1 MKQLVW
7 LPAVLLLLT
16 SPLALASTVT
26 VIVSGL
32 GGNPEYVEKFE
43 RYADEV
49 ANVARAAAESP
60 QDVILIR
67 GDAAKRN
74 VIMGILENLPVSNNS
89 DVFLLYLIGHGSYD
103 GEQYKF
109 NIPGPDITGDEIVS
123 VLENIESPKQLVVV
137 ATSASGA
144 LLDVLEKPNRVVITA
159 TKNAREKNAVQFPQ
173 YMIEALS
180 DIGAD
185 TNKDESISAEEMFNY
200 ADNAVTSYFDTEK
213 LLASEHPRLQGNI
226 AAEIEVARYGT
237 LLQRKDS
244 ISPELLTKR
253 QSLSSEITALRARK
267 DDVDEDTYFD
277 QLQSLMLELTAVQRS
292 IDEGGGQNNAS
303 Q

>member
-1 MKQLVW
+1 MKIFVYLTT
-7 LPAVLLLLT
+7 LLLT
-16 SPLALASTVT
+16 LHTQQLFATTVT
-26 VIVSGL
+26 AIISGL
-32 GGNPEYVEKFE
+32 GGNTEYAEQFE
-43 RYADEV
+43 RYADEI

-60 QDVILIR
+60 QDVILVQ

-74 VIMGILENLPVSNNS
+74 VIQGVLNNLPTSNDS
-89 DVFLLYLIGHGSYD
+89 DVFILYLIGHGSYD

-109 NIPGPDITGDEIVS
+109 NIPGPDITGEEIVS
-123 VLENIESPKQLVVV
+123 ALEKITAPKQLVVV

-144 LLDVLEKPNRVVITA
+144 LLEALAKPNRVVITA
-159 TKNAREKNAVQFPQ
+159 TKNSREKNAVRFPQ
-173 YMIEALS
+173 YMIESLS
-180 DIGAD
+180 DTAAD

-200 ADNAVTSYFDTEK
+200 TDRAVAGYFDTEK

-244 ISPELLTKR
+244 ISPELLAKR
-253 QSLSSEITALRARK
+253 QTLSSEINALRDRK
-267 DDVDEDTYFD
+267 DEVDEDTYFD
-277 QLQSLMLELTAVQRS
+277 QLQSLMLELAEVQRS
-292 IDEGGGQNNAS
+292 IDEGEQNNAS

>member
-1 MKQLVW
+1 MKLLVY
-7 LPAVLLLLT
+7 LPALLLLLI
-16 SPLALASTVT
+16 SQGANASTVT
-26 VIVSGL
+26 VIISGL
-32 GGNPEYVEKFE
+32 GGSSEYAERFE

-67 GDAAKRN
+67 GDAAKRS
-74 VIMGILENLPVSNNS
+74 VIMGVLSNLPVSNNS
-89 DVFLLYLIGHGSYD
+89 DVFLLYLIGHGSFD

-109 NIPGPDITGDEIVS
+109 NIPGPDITDDEIVS
-123 VLENIESPKQLVVV
+123 ALENITSPKQLVVV

-144 LLDVLEKPNRVVITA
+144 LLEALEKTDRVVITA
-159 TKNAREKNAVQFPQ
+159 TKNSREKNAVRFPQ
-173 YMIEALS
+173 YMIESLS
-180 DIGAD
+180 DIAAD

-200 ADNAVTSYFDTEK
+200 ADRAVANYFDTEK
-213 LLASEHPRLQGNI
+213 LLASEHPRLQGTI
-226 AAEIEVARYGT
+226 AADIEVARYGT

-253 QSLSSEITALRARK
+253 QTLSSEINALRERK

-277 QLQSLMLELTAVQRS
+277 QLQSLMLELAEVQRS
-292 IDEGGGQNNAS
+292 IDEGEQNNAS